1 MERKSVTYAL
11 RLWCDGERDAVWR
24 ASLENLQTKERV
36 NFSSVDKLVRF
47 LQANQQ
53 QLEAE
58 ET

>member
-1 MERKSVTYAL
+1 MKRKSVTYAL
-11 RLWCDGERDAVWR
+11 RLWCDGEREAAWR

-36 NFSSVDKLVRF
+36 NFSSVDKLVCF
-47 LQANQQ
+47 LKTNQQ